1 VTRNCNFV
9 LILYLRALKPI
20 PLIVDV
26 HMSLQG
32 TTGTKGS
39 ITVVETT
46 IVRAQ
51 VRMDVIE
58 MSLQLGVAT
67 ERFLAPRNRTGQ
79 LIDLLFRLA
88 RVTFNVFTHIVLS

>member
-1 VTRNCNFV
+1 M
-9 LILYLRALKPI
+9 ILYHLRALKPI
-20 PLIVDV
+20 ALIVDV

-32 TTGTKGS
+32 TTGTKAS
-39 ITVVETT
+39 ITVVETA

-58 MSLQLGVAT
+58 MGLQLGVAT
-67 ERFLAPRNRTGQ
+67 ERFLAPRDRTGQ